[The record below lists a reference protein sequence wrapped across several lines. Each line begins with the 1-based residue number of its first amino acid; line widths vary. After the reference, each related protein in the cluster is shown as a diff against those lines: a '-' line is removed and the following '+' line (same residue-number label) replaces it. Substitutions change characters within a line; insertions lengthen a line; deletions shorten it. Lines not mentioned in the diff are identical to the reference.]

1 MADDQEATPEAAPE
15 PLSPEPLNPEP
26 LSRREA
32 RSREAAVGQERAD
45 TPQERDAA
53 PEEGG
58 RLDPVAPEPAPDPAT
73 GNRLDLAGPWR
84 RVSPKYVAV
93 EVVSAV
99 VSSVVLL
106 AVPVGMLLIGVDWAW
121 ILVLAAAILAVTLL
135 IVAPRRARAY
145 GYRLRQDD
153 LLFRRGIMFQ
163 RFVSVPY
170 GRMQLI
176 DVNRGPLARALG
188 LADLRFVTAAAAT
201 GVSIPGLVDGDA
213 EELRDRLVELAE
225 SRRAGL

>member
-1 MADDQEATPEAAPE
+1 M
-15 PLSPEPLNPEP
+15 
-26 LSRREA
+26 
-32 RSREAAVGQERAD
+32 
-45 TPQERDAA
+45 TPQTPQTSQPEGVRPEQETLQA
-53 PEEGG
+53 PAGS
-58 RLDPVAPEPAPDPAT
+58 
-73 GNRLDLAGPWR
+73 RLDLAGPWR

-106 AVPVGMLLIGVDWAW
+106 AVPIVMLLIGVSWAW

-145 GYRLRQDD
+145 GYRLREDD

-176 DVNRGPLARALG
+176 DVNRGPLARVLG

-213 EELRDRLVELAE
+213 EELRDRLVALAE